1 LKQVLMMRGARRLA
15 EVSAQLQPGETV
27 VIATDYDMVSIAQA
41 FAAAAYEMGA
51 DPIMIVMPPRDLDS
65 EEPHAAVAAAFKQA
79 DVILLPVSKSL
90 SHSAAL
96 REAVK
101 GGARALSYTQFT
113 EDSLISGGIQADFK
127 AMAPLCDRVAALL
140 GDAKTARVTSRA
152 GTDITMSLE
161 GRPGNSH
168 KCIVGKGEFSGG
180 INIEANTAPVEGT
193 ANGVIVGDG
202 SIPNYGIGVLREPVR
217 YTVRDGR
224 ITDIQGGEQAQTIAR
239 IMAEQKDPNVYN
251 IAQLAVGLNPFCR
264 VSDNMQESHG
274 AWGTCHFGI
283 GTSASL
289 GGGTQAAMHYD
300 VILRSPTI
308 ELDGEAI
315 MRDGELLVEVDSSSP
330 IS

>member
-1 LKQVLMMRGARRLA
+1 MMRGARKLV
-15 EVSAQLQPGETV
+15 EVSAQIQPGESV
-27 VIATDYDMVSIAQA
+27 LIATDYDRTSVAQTI
-41 FAAAAYEMGA
+41 AAAVYEVGA
-51 DPIMIVMPPRDLDS
+51 HPITMIMPPRNLDS
-65 EEPHAAVAAAFKQA
+65 QEPHPAVAAAFKQT

-101 GGARALSYTQFT
+101 GGARALALTQFT
-113 EDSLISGGIQADFK
+113 DDSLITGGIQADFK
-127 AMAPLCDRVAALL
+127 AMAPLCDRVAELL
-140 GDAKTARVTSRA
+140 GKARQARITSRA

-193 ANGVIVGDG
+193 ASGIIVGDG

-224 ITDIQGGEQAQTIAR
+224 ITDIEGGEQAKTIAR
-239 IMAEQKDPNVYN
+239 IMAEQNDPNVYN
-251 IAQLAVGLNPFCR
+251 IAQLAIGLNPHCK

-283 GTSASL
+283 GTSANL
-289 GGGTQAAMHYD
+289 GGSTQAAMHYD

-315 MRDGELLVEVDSSSP
+315 MRDGELLVVVDSSSP
-330 IS
+330 IT

>member
-1 LKQVLMMRGARRLA
+1 MMRGARKLA
-15 EVSAQLQPGETV
+15 EVSAQVQPGETV
-27 VIATDYDMVSIAQA
+27 IIATDYDRAKVAEAM
-41 FAAAAYEMGA
+41 AAAVYEMGA
-51 DPIMIVMPPRDLDS
+51 HPITIVMPPRELDS
-65 EEPHAAVAAAFKQA
+65 QEPHPAVAAALKQA

-101 GGARALSYTQFT
+101 GGARALALTQFT
-113 EDSLISGGIQADFK
+113 EDSLITGGIQADFR
-127 AMAPLCDRVAALL
+127 AMAPLCDKVAALL
-140 GDAKTARVTSRA
+140 GKASTARMTSKA

-180 INIEANTAPVEGT
+180 INIEANTSPVEGT
-193 ANGVIVGDG
+193 ANGVIVADG
-202 SIPNYGIGVLREPVR
+202 SLPNFGIGVLREPIR
-217 YTVRDGR
+217 YTVKDGR
-224 ITDIQGGEQAQTIAR
+224 ITDIQGGEQAQYIAR
-239 IMAEQKDPNVYN
+239 IMAEQNDPNVYN
-251 IAQLAVGLNPFCR
+251 IAQLAFGLNPFCR

-300 VILRSPTI
+300 VILRSPTV
-308 ELDGEAI
+308 ELDGEVV
-315 MRDGELLVEVDSSSP
+315 MRDGELLVEVDSSSS